1 MKILMMTLVAAVMMW
16 CAGPEKQTPD
26 KVSEHET
33 TINYRADTLIPP
45 KKTDNIR
52 FLQRAAGGKL
62 IYAQSWGGPLIAATF
77 HDPASGKL
85 LKTVNVRDRNPYLN
99 IGFEIKHYEGDE
111 QDDGIFIHSDK
122 APHKSKIRAYLPQYL
137 YDEIPDDW
145 GFSEGITMCMPG
157 RNWANAERYIPIYY
171 LMEWAPVEEHQF
183 MGNYGVTMVTIF
195 DSTGTEVYRRQFDGL
210 LTDALVS
217 DDGKYLAITY
227 TFYPE
232 TGNDSIPRLRNYA
245 ELIYLPKDKSVWKDS
260 TPLHYEKYYFKT
272 YDSNAIVGAKYKEG
286 EDSYFF
292 LVIDT
297 VKDKLFFKTLRERE
311 EMREILTVKNDKI
324 LYRTTS
330 GIQEINMSNNFQTK
344 NLLDQ

>member
-1 MKILMMTLVAAVMMW
+1 MKILMMTLVAAVLMW

-62 IYAQSWGGPLIAATF
+62 IYAQSWGGPLIATTF
-77 HDPASGKL
+77 HDPVDGKL
-85 LKTVNVRDRNPYLN
+85 LKTVNVRDNNPYLN
-99 IGFEIKHYEGDE
+99 IGFKIKHFEGDE
-111 QDDGIFIHSDK
+111 QNDEIFIHSDK
-122 APHKSKIRAYLPQYL
+122 APHKSKIRAHLPQYL

-145 GFSEGITMCMPG
+145 GFSEGITMCMLG
-157 RNWANAERYIPIYY
+157 RNWANADRYIPVYY

-260 TPLHYEKYYFKT
+260 TPLHYEEFFFTPHHNYIEIKKAKIREDVYHLWVLSTGTNDLYYRYMIEAQWKGGIT
-272 YDSNAIVGAKYKEG
+272 SI
-286 EDSYFF
+286 
-292 LVIDT
+292 
-297 VKDKLFFKTLRERE
+297 
-311 EMREILTVKNDKI
+311 KNGSI
-324 LYRTTS
+324 IRQLPNEA
-330 GIQEINMSNNFQTK
+330 GIMMNLNNNFQTK

>member
-1 MKILMMTLVAAVMMW
+1 MKILMLTLVAAVMMW
-16 CAGPEKQTPD
+16 CAGPERQAPD
-26 KVSEHET
+26 KVNEHET
-33 TINYRADTLIPP
+33 AANYRTDTLIPP

-52 FLQRAAGGKL
+52 FLQRVGGKL
-62 IYAQSWGGPLIAATF
+62 IYNQYWSGPLILATF
-77 HDPASGKL
+77 HDPSSGKL

-99 IGFEIKHYEGDE
+99 IGFKIKHYEGDE

-145 GFSEGITMCMPG
+145 GFSEGITMCMVG
-157 RNWANAERYIPIYY
+157 RKWAEAERYIPIYY
-171 LMEWAPVEEHQF
+171 LMEWAPAEEHQF

-195 DSTGTEVYRRQFDGL
+195 DSTGTEVYRRQFDCI

-232 TGNDSIPRLRNYA
+232 TGNDSIPRLKNYA
-245 ELIYLPKDKSVWKDS
+245 ELIYLPEDKSVWKDS
-260 TPLHYEKYYFKT
+260 TPLHYEEFFFTLHHNYIEIKKIKKREDIYHLWVLSTGTNDLYYRHMMESQWRGGITNIKNG
-272 YDSNAIVGAKYKEG
+272 SIIRQLPNEAGAQMN
-286 EDSYFF
+286 
-292 LVIDT
+292 L
-297 VKDKLFFKTLRERE
+297 
-311 EMREILTVKNDKI
+311 N
-324 LYRTTS
+324 
-330 GIQEINMSNNFQTK
+330 NNFQTK